1 MKDIIFEG
9 NPKSNRQHIFKC
21 RYCNTIFK
29 TDEYEYYKYGAFGS
43 PIYITICPVCN
54 KEKAYTETDLRGAI
68 VSFTLKQTQVND
80 AEYIKDGDINGKD

>member
-9 NPKSNRQHIFKC
+9 NQKSNGPHIFKC

-54 KEKAYTETDLRGAI
+54 KEKAYTETDL
-68 VSFTLKQTQVND
+68 KD
-80 AEYIKDGDINGKD
+80 KDGNINGKD